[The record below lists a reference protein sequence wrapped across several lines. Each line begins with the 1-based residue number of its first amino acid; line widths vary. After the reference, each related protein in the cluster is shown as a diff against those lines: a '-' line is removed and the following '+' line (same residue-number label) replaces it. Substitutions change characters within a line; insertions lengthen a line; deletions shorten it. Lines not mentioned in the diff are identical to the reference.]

1 MTDVVY
7 LTQEKHD
14 EIVAELEHRKT
25 GLRREIA
32 DKIGTAKDQGDL
44 SENFEYQDAKE
55 VQAENEGKIIH
66 LEDMLSKAVIVEQ
79 EEGGDT
85 VRMGATF
92 TVEMPNGDKK
102 EFQMVGAQE
111 ADPMAGKI
119 SNESPLGN
127 AFLGAKKGDKMT
139 IEIGTGSSDFTILD
153 IK

>member
-7 LTQEKHD
+7 LTQDKHD

-25 GLRREIA
+25 TLRREIA

-55 VQAENEGKIIH
+55 IQAENEGKIIH
-66 LEDMLSKAVIVEQ
+66 IEDMLSKAVIVEQ

-85 VRMGATF
+85 VQMGTIF
-92 TVEMPNGDKK
+92 VVEMPTGDNK

-111 ADPMAGKI
+111 ADPMDGKI

-127 AFLGAKKGDKMT
+127 AFLGTKLGDSVDVELGTGTSTFKI
-139 IEIGTGSSDFTILD
+139 IEI
-153 IK
+153 K